1 MAPAAVFRL
10 TSRASRAPVLC
21 IAARHQRNVKPFG
34 GHDNELT
41 VLNESTTMIASGR

>member
-10 TSRASRAPVLC
+10 TTNASRAPVLC
-21 IAARHQRNVKPFG
+21 NADCHQCNVKPFG

-41 VLNESTTMIASGR
+41 VLNDSTAMISSGT